1 MVNIS
6 DEHRVIKMSLTK
18 DKWAFPKSRRFDPIK
33 LINHTVAYEPKL
45 SDFEKVLKSSLNRAD
60 QKGMG
65 GSSPR
70 FEYYSNRRK
79 HGAFPS
85 SNTYNTHSISTNKG
99 HRSFQS

>member
-1 MVNIS
+1 MFSVS
-6 DEHRVIKMSLTK
+6 DDGEVIKMSHTK
-18 DKWAFPKSRRFDPIK
+18 DKWAFSKSHRFSPVK
-33 LINHTVAYEPKL
+33 LINHTVAYEPRL
-45 SDFEKVLKSSLNRAD
+45 SDFEKVLKTSPNRAA

-85 SNTYNTHSISTNKG
+85 STTYNTHSISTNKG
-99 HRSFQS
+99 QQSFLN